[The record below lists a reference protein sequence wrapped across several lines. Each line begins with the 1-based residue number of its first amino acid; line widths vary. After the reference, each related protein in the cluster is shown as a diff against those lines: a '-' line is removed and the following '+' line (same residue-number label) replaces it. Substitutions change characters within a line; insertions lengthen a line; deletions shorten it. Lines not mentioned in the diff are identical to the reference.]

1 MNYRIYKLKFKNG
14 VHFGNGT
21 LDESAVTFQA
31 DVLFSALYIEA
42 IKQNCEKKFY
52 QIVKSGDLRFSDAFP
67 YFENTYT
74 VPKPILYVEH
84 NIQTEQEDRK
94 KFKNMTY
101 IPVEW
106 LEKWLSGALNYVE
119 DPMKNLGKKDQYI
132 KAAVRGQEDTQLYHV
147 GIYRFNAQNGLYII
161 AGYNKADDLQL
172 LENLLSAVSYTGI
185 GGKKGSG
192 LGRFAWEEAK
202 KGTDFL
208 MKYLNQ
214 ESEIKMLLSGAFPQ
228 EKELD
233 QSLEGASYLLNKRS
247 GYVASE
253 FYAEEYRRKRDLY
266 VFAAGS
272 CFKNEFEGDIYDV
285 TNGGSHPV
293 YRYAKPL
300 FMGVPR

>member
-147 GIYRFNAQNGLYII
+147 GIYRCLLYT
-161 AGYNKADDLQL
+161 
-172 LENLLSAVSYTGI
+172 SPS
-185 GGKKGSG
+185 
-192 LGRFAWEEAK
+192 
-202 KGTDFL
+202 
-208 MKYLNQ
+208 
-214 ESEIKMLLSGAFPQ
+214 P
-228 EKELD
+228 
-233 QSLEGASYLLNKRS
+233 
-247 GYVASE
+247 
-253 FYAEEYRRKRDLY
+253 RD
-266 VFAAGS
+266 S
-272 CFKNEFEGDIYDV
+272 
-285 TNGGSHPV
+285 
-293 YRYAKPL
+293 
-300 FMGVPR
+300 

>member
-106 LEKWLSGALNYVE
+106 LEKWLSGALNHVE

-172 LENLLSAVSYTGI
+172 LENLLSAISYTVI

-208 MKYLNQ
+208 MK
-214 ESEIKMLLSGAFPQ
+214 
-228 EKELD
+228 
-233 QSLEGASYLLNKRS
+233 
-247 GYVASE
+247 
-253 FYAEEYRRKRDLY
+253 
-266 VFAAGS
+266 
-272 CFKNEFEGDIYDV
+272 
-285 TNGGSHPV
+285 
-293 YRYAKPL
+293 
-300 FMGVPR
+300 

>member
-42 IKQNCEKKFY
+42 IKQNCEEKFY

-84 NIQTEQEDRK
+84 NIRTEQEDRK

-106 LEKWLSGALNYVE
+106 LEKWLSGTLEHVE
-119 DPMKNLGKKDQYI
+119 DPMKTLGKKDQYI
-132 KAAVRGQEDTQLYHV
+132 KAAVRGLEDTQPYHV
-147 GIYRFNAQNGLYII
+147 GIYRFNDQNGLYII
-161 AGYNKADDLQL
+161 VGYNKADDLQL
-172 LENLLSAVSYTGI
+172 LEELLNALSYTGI

-192 LGRFAWEEAK
+192 LGRFTWEATK
-202 KGTDFL
+202 KGTDL
-208 MKYLNQ
+208 LIKYLNE
-214 ESEIKMLLSGAFPQ
+214 ESEIKMLLSGALPQ

-233 QSLEGASYLLNKRS
+233 QSLEDASYLLNKRS

-253 FYAEEYRRKRDLY
+253 SYAEEYRRKRDLY
-266 VFAAGS
+266 VFTAGS
-272 CFKNEFEGDIYDV
+272 CFKKEFEGDIYDV
-285 TNGGSHPV
+285 SNGGSHPV

>member
-42 IKQNCEKKFY
+42 IKQNCEEKFY

-106 LEKWLSGALNYVE
+106 LEKWLSGALNHVE
-119 DPMKNLGKKDQYI
+119 DPMKNLGKKDQHI

-147 GIYRFNAQNGLYII
+147 GIYLLQCPGMGCILLQVII
-161 AGYNKADDLQL
+161 RQMICSCWKICLVLLVIQESVEKKEVDWEDLRGRKQ
-172 LENLLSAVSYTGI
+172 
-185 GGKKGSG
+185 KKGQI
-192 LGRFAWEEAK
+192 F
-202 KGTDFL
+202 
-208 MKYLNQ
+208 
-214 ESEIKMLLSGAFPQ
+214 
-228 EKELD
+228 
-233 QSLEGASYLLNKRS
+233 
-247 GYVASE
+247 
-253 FYAEEYRRKRDLY
+253 
-266 VFAAGS
+266 
-272 CFKNEFEGDIYDV
+272 
-285 TNGGSHPV
+285 
-293 YRYAKPL
+293 
-300 FMGVPR
+300 

>member
-1 MNYRIYKLKFKNG
+1 MNYRIYKLKFQNG

-106 LEKWLSGALNYVE
+106 LEKWLSGALNHVE

-147 GIYRFNAQNGLYII
+147 GIYRFNVQNGLYII

-172 LENLLSAVSYTGI
+172 LENLLSAISYTGI
-185 GGKKGSG
+185 GGKKRKWTGKICVGGSKKRDRFFNEVFKSG
-192 LGRFAWEEAK
+192 IGNKDVVVRCIPAGKRTGSIIRGRFIFVE
-202 KGTDFL
+202 
-208 MKYLNQ
+208 
-214 ESEIKMLLSGAFPQ
+214 
-228 EKELD
+228 
-233 QSLEGASYLLNKRS
+233 
-247 GYVASE
+247 
-253 FYAEEYRRKRDLY
+253 
-266 VFAAGS
+266 
-272 CFKNEFEGDIYDV
+272 
-285 TNGGSHPV
+285 
-293 YRYAKPL
+293 
-300 FMGVPR
+300 